1 MPVTVLVTG
10 GAGFI
15 GAYVV
20 RALLAAD
27 HPVVVFDRSPAD
39 NALDLVPRGDGSPAD
54 VVAGDICDAVLL
66 RQLCDRHDVD
76 RIVHLASPLT
86 KDVDEATTSG
96 LRDICVGTSTVF
108 DVAAACS
115 IRRVVWTSS
124 VAVFGPSD
132 GYPPGSLANDA
143 PHRPTSLYGR
153 AKSLCEAVAE
163 HATASRGIDTVGLRL
178 SVVYGA
184 GRLRGY
190 MSYASHLIREVALG
204 GPVSIEP
211 GRQRLHWQ
219 YVDEVASAVTHVLE
233 HPAPGGGRTFN
244 CPGVTHTYGEVGE
257 VLRRLRPDVDIAIGD
272 DSDPPLAGVVDDYDA
287 SALDREFGY
296 TPKWTF
302 EDGVEATLETY
313 ERIVAEDPAA
323 ARR

>member
-1 MPVTVLVTG
+1 MTVLVTG

-20 RALLAAD
+20 RALLASDRA
-27 HPVVVFDRSPAD
+27 VVVFDRMPAD
-39 NALDLVPRGDGSPAD
+39 NALDLVPHGREAPVA
-54 VVAGDICDAVLL
+54 VVAGDICDGDLL
-66 RQLCDRHDVD
+66 RELCDRHDVD

-86 KDVDEATTSG
+86 KDVDEAPTSG

-115 IRRVVWTSS
+115 VRRVVWTSS
-124 VAVFGPSD
+124 VAVFGPSG
-132 GYPPGSLANDA
+132 GYPPGPLADDA

-153 AKSLCEAVAE
+153 AKSICEAVAE
-163 HATASRGIDTVGLRL
+163 HATASGRVDTVGLRL

-190 MSYASHLIREVALG
+190 MSYASHLVREAALG
-204 GPVSIEP
+204 GPVTMRP

-219 YVDEVASAVTHVLE
+219 YVDEVASTVSHVLD

-244 CPGVTHTYGEVGE
+244 CHGVTHTYGEAGA
-257 VLRRLRPDVDIAIGD
+257 VLRRLRPDVDIVIGD
-272 DSDPPLAGVVDDYDA
+272 ELDPALADVVDDYDD
-287 SALDREFGY
+287 SSLNRRFDY
-296 TPKWTF
+296 TPRWTF
-302 EDGVEATLETY
+302 EGGLEATLETY
-313 ERIVAEDPAA
+313 ERIVADDPAA